1 MPDLSHELRL
11 GHGPDFP
18 VCGVD
23 EAGRGPLAGPVV
35 AAAVLLPHDAIPAW
49 CDGVNDSKQVKQAR
63 REAMFDL
70 IVANAPFGV
79 GIASVEEID
88 TVNILQATFL
98 AMARAVDELASRI
111 GRMPSLALID
121 GNRPPPLRCHTETLV
136 EGDALSLSIAAAS
149 IIAKV
154 TRDKIMGQLAVQYP
168 GYGWERNQG
177 YGTAAHRAA
186 IKSLGPTPHHRRSFA
201 PVSEQLSLTL

>member
-1 MPDLSHELRL
+1 MPDLSHEIRL
-11 GHGPDFP
+11 GHGPDFL

-35 AAAVLLPHDAIPAW
+35 AGVVLLPHEAIPDW
-49 CDGVNDSKQVKQAR
+49 CAGINDSKQVKQAQ
-63 REAMFDL
+63 REAMFER
-70 IVANAPFGV
+70 IIANAPYGV

-88 TVNILQATFL
+88 AVNILQATFL
-98 AMARAVDELASRI
+98 AMARAVEELATKI
-111 GRMPSLALID
+111 GHMPSLALVD
-121 GNRPPPLRCHTETLV
+121 GNRPPKLRCQVETLI

-149 IIAKV
+149 IVAKV

-201 PVSEQLSLTL
+201 PVSEQLALTL

>member
-35 AAAVLLPHDAIPAW
+35 AGAVLLPPDAIPAW
-49 CDGVNDSKQVKQAR
+49 CEGINDSKQVKQAQ
-63 REAMFDL
+63 REALFAR
-70 IVANAPFGV
+70 IIANAPYGV

-88 TVNILQATFL
+88 AVNILQATFL
-98 AMARAVDELASRI
+98 AMARAVDDLAKKM

-121 GNRPPPLRCHTETLV
+121 GNRPPKLSCRTETLV
-136 EGDALSLSIAAAS
+136 EGDAKSLSIAASS

-177 YGTAAHRAA
+177 YGTAAHLAA
-186 IKSLGPTPHHRRSFA
+186 IKKLGPTPHHRRSFA
-201 PVSEQLSLTL
+201 PVSQQLSLTL